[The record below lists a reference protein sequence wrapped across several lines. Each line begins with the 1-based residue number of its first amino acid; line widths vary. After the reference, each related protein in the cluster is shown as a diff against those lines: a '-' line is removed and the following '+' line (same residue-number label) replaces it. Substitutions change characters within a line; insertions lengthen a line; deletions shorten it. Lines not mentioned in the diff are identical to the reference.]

1 MGADA
6 SRGWLLSL
14 ACWCWGRARNNT
26 PVYDWLA
33 GHGQWHVAGGFV
45 HWRPRAL
52 CGSIGELSFSFSF
65 ALVFFFGQRIFVHKM
80 SCRIARAE
88 SLLGCERIYSSCSVQ
103 TCPLYFYDLPVL
115 TYQHD
120 PTCSMWHRFFQKLS
134 AILARLQQ
142 PVNESCT
149 ARRKSSFCRAVRSL
163 DHCDTGQGR

>member
-120 PTCSMWHRFFQKLS
+120 PTCPYVGGWVGGRVS
-134 AILARLQQ
+134 RLFLW
-142 PVNESCT
+142 VASSCCASCVWCVPT
-149 ARRKSSFCRAVRSL
+149 
-163 DHCDTGQGR
+163 